1 MEDHKMK
8 EPEIKKAVRVGYAK
22 IASRDGCGCCGSTSA
37 ESPSSESISKGIG
50 YTEQD
55 LASVPDGANL
65 GLGCGNPTALASLK
79 EGETVLDLGSG
90 AGFDCFLSAAK
101 VGKSG
106 KVIGVDMT
114 PEMLDK
120 ARANASKGNYD
131 NVEFRLGEIENLP
144 VADNSVDVVIS
155 NCVINL
161 VPNKARVF
169 SEIFRVLKPGGRM
182 FVSDIVLL
190 KELPEVIKNSVE
202 AYVGCVSGSIMKE
215 AYLAGIKDAGLAD
228 IEILSEKTFPLE
240 VMANDPTAQAVKES
254 SGLTMEQLDTMLT
267 DTIASVNV
275 KAVKPG
281 G

>member
-1 MEDHKMK
+1 MK
-8 EPEIKKAVRVGYAK
+8 ESEIKKAVREGYAK
-22 IASRDGCGCCGSTSA
+22 IASQDGCGCCGPSPA
-37 ESPSSESISKGIG
+37 EKSGSSCACDETGQGIG
-50 YTEQD
+50 YTQEEMG
-55 LASVPDGANL
+55 SVPDGANL

-79 EGETVLDLGSG
+79 DGETVLDLGSG
-90 AGFDCFLSAAK
+90 AGFDCFLSATK

-114 PEMLDK
+114 PEMIDK

-144 VADNSVDVVIS
+144 VADNSVDAVIS

-161 VPNKARVF
+161 VPNKPRVF
-169 SEIFRVLKPGGRM
+169 SEIFRVLRPGGRM

-202 AYVGCVSGSIMKE
+202 AYVGCVSGSIMKD
-215 AYLAGIKDAGLAD
+215 AYLARIKDAGLTD

-240 VMANDPTAQAVKES
+240 LMANDPTAQAVRES
-254 SGLTMEQLDTMLT
+254 SGLTMEQLGTMIT

-275 KAVKPG
+275 KAIKPQA
-281 G
+281 